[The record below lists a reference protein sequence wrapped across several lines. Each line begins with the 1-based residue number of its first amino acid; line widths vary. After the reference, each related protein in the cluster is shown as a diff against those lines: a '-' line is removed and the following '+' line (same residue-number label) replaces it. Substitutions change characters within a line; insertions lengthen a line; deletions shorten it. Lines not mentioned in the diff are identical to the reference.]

1 MPNSLQII
9 ERIPSSTR
17 LPNVVLPSL
26 LLMHMAPE
34 QEETQF
40 LVMFIISDLHDIISD
55 ILQQRVE
62 WSGSFLPLHHV
73 FPAINIL

>member
-1 MPNSLQII
+1 
-9 ERIPSSTR
+9 
-17 LPNVVLPSL
+17 
-26 LLMHMAPE
+26 MHMAPE

-62 WSGSFLPLHHV
+62 WSGSFLPLHHA